1 MEYAGLSAP
10 ATPLQRN
17 THRLRLL
24 LVGLLII
31 LAPAISLGAEPGTT
45 PKPRK
50 VFWDALIPPGW
61 MPPETNIDHFFEGV
75 QPEALSADEAPVVP
89 EMDGQLIS
97 LPGYVVPVRSVGED
111 LQEFLLVPYFGA
123 CVHVPPPPPNQI
135 VLVTLD
141 KPIRLKD
148 PYDAY
153 WVTGVLST
161 KSASTT
167 LAQTGYTMSGQGLE
181 LFDWDAPN
189 PQPDPPPAAA
199 TPPG

>member
-1 MEYAGLSAP
+1 LSTP
-10 ATPLQRN
+10 ATPLQPHA
-17 THRLRLL
+17 HRLPLL
-24 LVGLLII
+24 LLGLLII
-31 LAPAISLGAEPGTT
+31 LAPALTLGAEPGAA

-61 MPPETNIDHFFEGV
+61 MPPETNIDHFFEGA
-75 QPEALSADEAPVVP
+75 QPDALPIDQAPVVP

-135 VLVTLD
+135 ILVTLD

-189 PQPDPPPAAA
+189 PEPDPPPAAA
-199 TPPG
+199 APPG